1 MRCTIFELL
10 FIADIATSFIFHFYT
25 FSHEGQCFDIFP
37 LCYSFFRYFSLSTF
51 FPFDVFPFDIFPFR
65 HFSLSTF
72 FFRHFSFRHFYYTPC
87 FSPFKRSPN
96 VQERLLYPLQIDLI
110 LKTVRKQSKCSIQ
123 LEKKSHR

>member
-37 LCYSFFRYFSLSTF
+37 FCYSFFRYFSLSTF

-72 FFRHFSFRHFYYTPC
+72 FFRHFYPIFSLFRHFSFRHFYYTPVVYTFRMNQHC
-87 FSPFKRSPN
+87 EFTK
-96 VQERLLYPLQIDLI
+96 YPIN
-110 LKTVRKQSKCSIQ
+110 LK
-123 LEKKSHR
+123 

>member
-37 LCYSFFRYFSLSTF
+37 FCYSFFRYFSLSTF

-65 HFSLSTF
+65 HFSFNIFTLFFLSFDIFPFDISTTHRENDDKYKISLSIDF
-72 FFRHFSFRHFYYTPC
+72 PKNGILPFCDICTPIE
-87 FSPFKRSPN
+87 N
-96 VQERLLYPLQIDLI
+96 LLLYQTI
-110 LKTVRKQSKCSIQ
+110 
-123 LEKKSHR
+123 

>member
-37 LCYSFFRYFSLSTF
+37 FCYSFFRYFSLSTF

-72 FFRHFSFRHFYYTPC
+72 FPFDIFPFRHFSFDIFTLFFLSFDIFPFDISTTHRAHLVVLVLYT
-87 FSPFKRSPN
+87 
-96 VQERLLYPLQIDLI
+96 
-110 LKTVRKQSKCSIQ
+110 
-123 LEKKSHR
+123 